1 MKNIGNENENKMRLD
16 IKNIHNLLHTQY
28 HKGRFICTDSV
39 ETPTNY
45 RFQFKDT
52 HAQSS
57 RYVWVEISRMGEWDA
72 ADGGRWTYRLN
83 YPNRPIHI
91 VTAKW
96 LGFPPNAVQLMEDC
110 LKYSL

>member
-1 MKNIGNENENKMRLD
+1 MRLD
-16 IKNIHNLLHTQY
+16 IKNIDKLINSEYHN
-28 HKGRFICTDSV
+28 KRFVCTNAIQTD
-39 ETPTNY
+39 TNY
-45 RFQFKDT
+45 RFQFKDKGSLST
-52 HAQSS
+52 
-57 RYVWVEISRMGEWDA
+57 RYVWVEISRLGEWDV

-91 VTAKW
+91 VTADW